1 MLVTV
6 TREDHETRSVNRG
19 RQVEVGG
26 GIKKSRTTK
35 QGINFTSVVI
45 DVFLLTADGRIYRRC
60 AGV

>member
-6 TREDHETRSVNRG
+6 TQEDHETRSVNRG
-19 RQVEVGG
+19 HQVEVAGD
-26 GIKKSRTTK
+26 KKSRTTK

-45 DVFLLTADGRIYRRC
+45 HVYLLTADGRVYQRC